1 MLKETKKE
9 KKETK
14 EGIIKI
20 RIVGDELAGD
30 GPIAMKESWLINQF
44 VNKYFLLCSNLLF
57 IFS

>member
-1 MLKETKKE
+1 MLNETKKE

-30 GPIAMKESWLINQF
+30 GPIAMKES
-44 VNKYFLLCSNLLF
+44 
-57 IFS
+57 